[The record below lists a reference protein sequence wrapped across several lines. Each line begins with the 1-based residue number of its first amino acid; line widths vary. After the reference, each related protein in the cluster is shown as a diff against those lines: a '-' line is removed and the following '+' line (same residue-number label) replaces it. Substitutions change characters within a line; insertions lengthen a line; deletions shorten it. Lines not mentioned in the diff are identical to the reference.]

1 MACVPS
7 LFLPLTITQ
16 ARAGHP
22 PPQRGGLHCDDDD
35 DSNHEELI
43 FRGPTIVFVLTSTLC
58 LLVVVLVLVMVVL
71 CPQLHFSFLCAHVG
85 YTDDENLGP
94 KRRQST
100 HRKGSSTKNIQKN
113 IVIGPRIIIVFGVPR
128 AQTISNC
135 P

>member
-1 MACVPS
+1 MNPPRTTMACVPS

-58 LLVVVLVLVMVVL
+58 LLVVVVVLVMVVL
-71 CPQLHFSFLCAHVG
+71 LLVVCPQLHFSFLCAAVG
-85 YTDDENLGP
+85 YTDKNLGP

-100 HRKGSSTKNIQKN
+100 QKKGSSTKNKPKN
-113 IVIGPRIIIVFGVPR
+113 IVIGPRGK
-128 AQTISNC
+128 NK
-135 P
+135 